1 MANRKRVAILGGGIA
16 GLSAAYELSETDE
29 YEVTLYTMGWRLGGK
44 GASSCNKALG
54 NRVEEHGLHLWFG
67 FYENAFDLMRKTYA
81 AMDPPQS
88 IEDHFTPVDEI
99 VLGEEFNGRSVL
111 REIHPPRIEG
121 EPGVGDHA
129 VDFWSVAET
138 SLAWLLKLETERHDA
153 RVDPATACT
162 RRRPRRRTAYSACPA
177 SSSAAVSARTE
188 CEETSRAACP
198 RWRRRCRRALRP
210 RTSTLRR
217 TTCASASPR
226 SSGTSAVTCAAR
238 SSSPT
243 S

>member
-1 MANRKRVAILGGGIA
+1 MADRQRVAILGGGIA

-99 VLGEEFNGRSVL
+99 VLGEEFHGRSVL
-111 REIHPPRIEG
+111 RPIYPPRIEG

-138 SLAWLLKLETERHDA
+138 SLAWLLKLEAKAMTPESILRRLHSTASAAAHFAFGLPGFVLGGGIGPDSVRRDVSRGLSSLA
-153 RVDPATACT
+153 SAVSPGAATADGT
-162 RRRPRRRTAYSACPA
+162 PRRS
-177 SSSAAVSARTE
+177 
-188 CEETSRAACP
+188 
-198 RWRRRCRRALRP
+198 
-210 RTSTLRR
+210 
-217 TTCASASPR
+217 TCASASRR
-226 SSGTSAVTCAAR
+226 SSGTSAGTCAAR